1 MMRYSDFYDIAEYG
15 NKHWR
20 GKFTPKETAE
30 NAFGYWLAFQSSKP
44 TQIANDIKIL
54 LDNLDADNTEEA
66 RYFATSIREEL
77 EIC

>member
-1 MMRYSDFYDIAEYG
+1 MMRYSDFYDIAVYA
-15 NKHWR
+15 NKHWG

-30 NAFGYWLAFQSSKP
+30 NAFAYWLAFQSSKP

-54 LDNLDADNTEEA
+54 LINLDTDNTEEA